1 MLLFK
6 DCGVDYSKKK
16 KFVTIMNEESEYL
29 FRCKTTDAYIF
40 KILTELLHNIIK
52 TACFEIS
59 AKKIILRMMDSNRR
73 TLIDLTLHAD
83 NFNLYHFSPHIE
95 NGVLNIGLNLNHFY
109 KMLKSIKKRDQ
120 LFLFIQEN
128 NVSDLGIHIVPRD
141 QSRVTKAFVKIQNI
155 QNLEIALP
163 EAYDH
168 SILVASNEFSK
179 MCKDM
184 FSMSTSISIT
194 TQKYCIGFLC
204 NVGSVYSREIILG
217 ETNLQSASDAESYA
231 SFTEDYDTEQLSRIL
246 KIAGLHSGLIIK
258 SKKNMPL
265 QIHSKV
271 GILGDMS
278 IFIKSKRQLD
288 DESLQSMEI

>member
-1 MLLFK
+1 
-6 DCGVDYSKKK
+6 
-16 KFVTIMNEESEYL
+16 MNGESEYL

-59 AKKIILRMMDSNRR
+59 ATKIILRMMDSNRR
-73 TLIDLTLHAD
+73 TLIDLTLNAD
-83 NFNLYHFSPHIE
+83 NFNLYHFSPHVE
-95 NGVLNIGLNLNHFY
+95 NGILNIGLNLNHFY

-120 LFLFIQEN
+120 LFLFIEEN

-163 EAYDH
+163 ESYDH

-184 FSMSTSISIT
+184 FNMSASISIT
-194 TQKYCIGFLC
+194 TQKYSIGFLC
-204 NVGSVYSREIILG
+204 NVGSVYSREVILG
-217 ETNLQSASDAESYA
+217 ETSLEASSTDSYEP
-231 SFTEDYDTEQLSRIL
+231 FTEDYDTEQLSRIL

-265 QIHSKV
+265 QITSKV
-271 GILGDMS
+271 GILGEMS

-288 DESLQSMEI
+288 DENLQMMDM

>member
-1 MLLFK
+1 
-6 DCGVDYSKKK
+6 
-16 KFVTIMNEESEYL
+16 
-29 FRCKTTDAYIF
+29 
-40 KILTELLHNIIK
+40 
-52 TACFEIS
+52 
-59 AKKIILRMMDSNRR
+59 
-73 TLIDLTLHAD
+73 
-83 NFNLYHFSPHIE
+83 
-95 NGVLNIGLNLNHFY
+95 
-109 KMLKSIKKRDQ
+109 
-120 LFLFIQEN
+120 
-128 NVSDLGIHIVPRD
+128 
-141 QSRVTKAFVKIQNI
+141 VTKAFVKIQNI

-184 FSMSTSISIT
+184 FSMSTAISIT

-271 GILGDMS
+271 GILGEMS

>member
-1 MLLFK
+1 
-6 DCGVDYSKKK
+6 
-16 KFVTIMNEESEYL
+16 MNGESEYL

-59 AKKIILRMMDSNRR
+59 ATKIVLRMMDSNRR
-73 TLIDLTLHAD
+73 TLIDLKLYAD
-83 NFNLYHFSPHIE
+83 NFNLYHFSPLIE

-128 NVSDLGIHIVPRD
+128 NASDLGIHIVPRD

-184 FSMSTSISIT
+184 FNMSTAISIT
-194 TQKYCIGFLC
+194 TQKYSIGFLC
-204 NVGSVYSREIILG
+204 NVGSVYSREVILG
-217 ETNLQSASDAESYA
+217 ESNAEITSGAESYE

-265 QIHSKV
+265 QINSKV
-271 GILGDMS
+271 GILGEMS

-288 DESLQSMEI
+288 DENLQSMEI

>member
-1 MLLFK
+1 
-6 DCGVDYSKKK
+6 
-16 KFVTIMNEESEYL
+16 MNGESEYL

-59 AKKIILRMMDSNRR
+59 AKKIVLRMMDSNRR
-73 TLIDLTLHAD
+73 TLIDLALHAD
-83 NFNLYHFSPHIE
+83 SFNLYYFSPLVE

-163 EAYDH
+163 DAYDH

-184 FSMSTSISIT
+184 FNMSSSISIT
-194 TQKYCIGFLC
+194 TQKYSIGFLC
-204 NVGSVYSREIILG
+204 NVGSVYSREVILG
-217 ETNLQSASDAESYA
+217 ETSLEAASDAEDYE

-265 QIHSKV
+265 QISSKV
-271 GILGDMS
+271 GVLGEMS

-288 DESLQSMEI
+288 DENLQIMDM

>member
-1 MLLFK
+1 
-6 DCGVDYSKKK
+6 
-16 KFVTIMNEESEYL
+16 MNEESEYL

-184 FSMSTSISIT
+184 FNMSNTICIAAK
-194 TQKYCIGFLC
+194 KYTIGFLC
-204 NVGSVYSREIILG
+204 NVGSVYSRQVILG
-217 ETNLQSASDAESYA
+217 DTEAQRMNSEASEND
-231 SFTEDYDTEQLSRIL
+231 FTEDYDTEQLSRIL
-246 KIAGLHSGLIIK
+246 KIAGLAQNLNMHCV
-258 SKKNMPL
+258 KNMPL
-265 QIHSKV
+265 LLTSKV
-271 GILGDMS
+271 GIIGEIQ
-278 IFIKSKRQLD
+278 IFVKSKKQLD
-288 DESLQSMEI
+288 DESQTEVISC

>member
-1 MLLFK
+1 
-6 DCGVDYSKKK
+6 
-16 KFVTIMNEESEYL
+16 MNAESEYL

-83 NFNLYHFSPHIE
+83 SFNLYHFSPLVE
-95 NGVLNIGLNLNHFY
+95 SGVLNIGLNLNHFY

-120 LFLFIQEN
+120 LFLFIEES

-163 EAYDH
+163 DAYDH

-184 FSMSTSISIT
+184 FNMSSSISIT
-194 TQKYCIGFLC
+194 TQKYSIGFLC
-204 NVGSVYSREIILG
+204 NVGSVYSREVILG
-217 ETNLQSASDAESYA
+217 ETSLEATSVAEKYEA
-231 SFTEDYDTEQLSRIL
+231 FTEDYDTEQLSRIL

-265 QIHSKV
+265 QITSKV
-271 GILGDMS
+271 GVLGEMS

-288 DESLQSMEI
+288 DENLQVMDM